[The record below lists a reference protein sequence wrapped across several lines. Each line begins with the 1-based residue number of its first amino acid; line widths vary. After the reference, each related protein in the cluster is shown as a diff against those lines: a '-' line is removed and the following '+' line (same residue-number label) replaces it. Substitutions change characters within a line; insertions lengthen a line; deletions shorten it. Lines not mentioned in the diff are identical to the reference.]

1 MSSSLSVVLA
11 LLLPMFELLVL
22 VEFVVELVAVL
33 VIELLVEFDVDK

>member
-22 VEFVVELVAVL
+22 VEFVAELVAVL
-33 VIELLVEFDVDK
+33 VIELLVELDVDK